1 MKLSDFFVPVVAS
14 FIAGG
19 VTMKACS
26 SSSYEAGVLDG
37 IQQSQELA
45 YYADRGDGFAEAQA
59 ATLFSDL
66 GVLGAQANLS
76 LCLGEND
83 ALRGQL
89 DLTRAA
95 TAQLLL
101 SPLDSSLSCADQLE
115 AIRTVLLETLVSE
128 PSFTEELPLP
138 FPQQLPGVYSAP
150 EYQPL

>member
-1 MKLSDFFVPVVAS
+1 MKLPDLFVPVVAS

-26 SSSYEAGVLDG
+26 SSYEEGLLDG
-37 IQQSQELA
+37 IQQTQELA
-45 YYADRGDGFAEAQA
+45 YYAGRGDGFAEAQA

-115 AIRTVLLETLVSE
+115 TIRAVLLQTLAID
-128 PSFTEELPLP
+128 PSFTEEPPLS
-138 FPQQLPGVYSAP
+138 FPQQLPGGYSAP